1 MNVLI
6 VKMKNYLAPHHV
18 VKHVL
23 GLTFIFYIGGLLKA
37 LNEVD
42 IVFAFWLCDSGKI
55 SYEKSSNEHSRE
67 LRYRTLD
74 VWSHVLWFRCQLVE
88 AKKTL
93 YVSFRNQ
100 SCMKLVSRLFPKSLV
115 SLTAL
120 NSVCAD
126 LKWPMEKNCTHF
138 EKLHFWDTGMI
149 SSRFK
154 NIYFAL
160 EGIFFEI
167 KPLEEVL

>member
-23 GLTFIFYIGGLLKA
+23 GLTFIFYIRGLLKA

-88 AKKTL
+88 ADKTFHKGRTIQICQL
-93 YVSFRNQ
+93 QKPIMHAAGFKAVSQ
-100 SCMKLVSRLFPKSLV
+100 IVSQLIQFDSTK
-115 SLTAL
+115 
-120 NSVCAD
+120 
-126 LKWPMEKNCTHF
+126 
-138 EKLHFWDTGMI
+138 
-149 SSRFK
+149 
-154 NIYFAL
+154 
-160 EGIFFEI
+160 
-167 KPLEEVL
+167 